1 MGFAKKH
8 PIAWL
13 KNLLCWSSGC
23 LSISLSPHWK
33 PAENNRWFCF
43 SWILSENNSSQEE
56 KYISALLGFFLPRPC
71 LEECEPGTGRA
82 ALWFESTCLQ
92 GKAPLPLN
100 CCCYL
105 QSWCKT
111 ETNDYFPRRNSLCEV
126 LITWGA
132 VLPSETLL
140 TLAYVGLLVLQRLRL
155 QDSWGAIIRSKSLA
169 IEVEHNNLSHQ
180 IPFHPL
186 QRKRWKTALSC
197 CCAQLLL
204 VIREAYNLYPNSL
217 VTQ

>member
-1 MGFAKKH
+1 MGFGKKH
-8 PIAWL
+8 PIAPL

-33 PAENNRWFCF
+33 PAENNRLFCF
-43 SWILSENNSSQEE
+43 RWILSENNPSQEE
-56 KYISALLGFFLPRPC
+56 KYISVLLGFFFPRPC
-71 LEECEPGTGRA
+71 LEECEPGTERA

-92 GKAPLPLN
+92 GKTPLPVN

-105 QSWCKT
+105 HSWSKM

-126 LITWGA
+126 VITWGA

-140 TLAYVGLLVLQRLRL
+140 TLAFVGLLVLQRLRL
-155 QDSWGAIIRSKSLA
+155 QYSWGAIIRSKSLA
-169 IEVEHNNLSHQ
+169 IEVENNTLSHQ

-186 QRKRWKTALSC
+186 RRKRWKTALSC
-197 CCAQLLL
+197 GYAQLLL
-204 VIREAYNLYPNSL
+204 VIREAYNL
-217 VTQ
+217 